1 MFRFL
6 ITKLVSLQ
14 LIVQKYQQ
22 STISEGNEV

>member
-22 STISEGNEV
+22 GTISEGNEV